1 VAPIKDD
8 KIDDQELVDDHCQ
21 ITMLRWHAL
30 LHTVVVLPIVNQMYQ
45 RNFFIFFF
53 YVFNLIRNIDVRR
66 VELSNVFNSI
76 YLFL

>member
-30 LHTVVVLPIVNQMYQ
+30 LRTVVVPIVNQMYQ
-45 RNFFIFFF
+45 RNFFIFIFMF
-53 YVFNLIRNIDVRR
+53 LIRIIDV
-66 VELSNVFNSI
+66 ELNYHMFLIYGYISI
-76 YLFL
+76 CN